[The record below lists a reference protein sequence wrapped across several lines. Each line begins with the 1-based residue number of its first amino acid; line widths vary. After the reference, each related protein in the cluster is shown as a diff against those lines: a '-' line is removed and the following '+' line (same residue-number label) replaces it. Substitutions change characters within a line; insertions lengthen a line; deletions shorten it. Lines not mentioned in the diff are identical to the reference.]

1 MIERYPDWPERLK
14 AAIEDARDLPFAWG
28 TNDCVMFA
36 CNVMLEITG
45 VDFAHEFRGSYDD
58 RRGAM
63 RALQKCAGL
72 GLEALAD
79 HLAAKHDIAEVPVA
93 FAQRGDVMLLDT
105 PTGPALGI
113 CIGGEVAAP
122 QENASLAFVP
132 AADARRAWALAR
144 SVAR

>member
-1 MIERYPDWPERLK
+1 MMERYPDWPKRLK

-93 FAQRGDVMLLDT
+93 FAQRGDVMLLDSKAG
-105 PTGPALGI
+105 PTLGI
-113 CIGGEVAAP
+113 CIGGEMAAP
-122 QENASLAFVP
+122 HENGGLAFVP
-132 AADARRAWALAR
+132 VATARRAWALAR
-144 SVAR
+144 EVT